1 LVNLIN
7 INRRNIVIKK
17 MLFIVSLVFAFLSA
31 PALLA
36 DVTQVNYGVS
46 APASYQSM
54 PDIKACEACH
64 SVSEQNTQLRQKTID
79 TTEYIPRSSLN
90 YGDGGS
96 EGLST
101 AMIAGSA
108 HYFEV
113 GWRK

>member
-1 LVNLIN
+1 M
-7 INRRNIVIKK
+7 IKK

-46 APASYQSM
+46 DSANYQSM
-54 PDIKACEACH
+54 QDIKACEACH
-64 SVSEQNTQLRQKTID
+64 VAPEQKQRQNS
-79 TTEYIPRSSLN
+79 TEYKVKTSHVI
-90 YGDGGS
+90 GGGS
-96 EGLST
+96 SNAALLASNVKQPG
-101 AMIAGSA
+101 